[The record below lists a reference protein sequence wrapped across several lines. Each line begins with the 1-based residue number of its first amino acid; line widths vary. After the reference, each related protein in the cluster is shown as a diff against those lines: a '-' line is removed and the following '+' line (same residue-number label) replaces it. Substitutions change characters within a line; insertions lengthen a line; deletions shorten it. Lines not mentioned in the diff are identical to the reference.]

1 MKSNMIDN
9 MDVPYRFAA
18 KPVKSRMLV
27 SSVASPQATSVIRSL
42 IVKELKGQNRRAL
55 RLAVNRAKSHL
66 RSQL

>member
-18 KPVKSRMLV
+18 KPVKSRMTINDLITLM
-27 SSVASPQATSVIRSL
+27 ACGEATL
-42 IVKELKGQNRRAL
+42 NTNKALKGQPRRAL